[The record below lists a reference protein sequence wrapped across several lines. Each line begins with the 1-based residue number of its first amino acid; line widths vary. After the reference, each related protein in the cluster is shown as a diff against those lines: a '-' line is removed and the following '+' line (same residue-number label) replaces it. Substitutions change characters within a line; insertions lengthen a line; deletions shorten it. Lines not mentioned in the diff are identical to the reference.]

1 MTIAEFDHL
10 PLDQKKE
17 MLFKCCG
24 SKAWVKGM
32 LGIFPVQDLIDL
44 FENAEEQWYDCN
56 PADWLEAFDHH
67 PKIGDLSAIQKKF
80 SKTAI
85 YTAEEQ
91 SGVDDTP
98 QDILEELIKYNEEY
112 EENFG
117 YIFIVYATGKSAEEM
132 LAILKSRIN
141 NDPHEELLIAAGE
154 QDRITKNRLEKLF
167 Q

>member
-1 MTIAEFDHL
+1 MTIAEFDQL
-10 PLDQKKE
+10 PPDEKKE
-17 MLFKCCG
+17 LLFKCCG
-24 SKAWVKGM
+24 STAWVKGM
-32 LGIFPVQDLIDL
+32 MGIFPVQDLIDL

-56 PADWLEAFDHH
+56 PADWLEAFEHH
-67 PKIGDLSAIQKKF
+67 PKIGDLSSIQKKF

-85 YTAEEQ
+85 YTSAEQ

-98 QDILEELIKYNEEY
+98 QEVLEELIKYNQEY

-132 LAILKSRIN
+132 LDILKSRID

-154 QDRITKNRLEKLF
+154 QDRITKNRLQKLF
-167 Q
+167 E